1 MLDIPLVLGQNA
13 PKMMLEP
20 WLIGVVAL
28 TVGIGFSSGWLA
40 GHLGTLRLRA
50 LVTSLQFDVATLE
63 ERLLREIK
71 TRAGNLGVK
80 ARKTDEEL
88 LEQLKLTP
96 AAQKP
101 DEPWWMKHVH
111 PDLTKH

>member
-1 MLDIPLVLGQNA
+1 
-13 PKMMLEP
+13 MMVEP
-20 WLIGVVAL
+20 WLIGVIAL
-28 TVGIGFSSGWLA
+28 SLASGIGSGWLA

-71 TRAGNLGVK
+71 TRAGHLGVK
-80 ARKTDEEL
+80 ARKADDEL
-88 LEQLKLTP
+88 IDQLKLTP
-96 AAQKP
+96 PPAKP
-101 DEPWWMKHVH
+101 QPWWMEHVH